1 MGLSEEALK
10 SSDVALIKRCRSSMS
25 TQISSDL
32 ILLNRELS
40 KKDDSRYDLSSI
52 NDQLVQSK
60 KKHLNDHFELI
71 LKLHERYIELR
82 TEGVT
87 ETEESELMIA
97 DMKYINDIETKVYA
111 AKALLA
117 QYDEELKVKIKT
129 TSLCNSLEPT
139 TVGFNIS
146 KEHFSM
152 IVKNVKSKSSD
163 IIEAIEDKSLKE
175 SAILTLPL
183 DTMID
188 SITTSFDDL
197 KLRSSKLT
205 EILHASGRTTD
216 TRADIISET
225 SLYHD
230 LSLQLNQYNSIKTLA
245 LRTSS
250 AVEGKFD
257 PSCDSSPVVA
267 KALPLKVG
275 KPDAVKFSGNS
286 RDFAS
291 FKRDFLAIIVPNR
304 LDAEI
309 GIHFKQGIPDKYKH
323 LISNKDLVDWQGMM
337 DTIEGELA
345 TPKIIIDQAVAE
357 IEKMKVPTTDRG
369 FIEYVE
375 SLEKIVRDLKVLDR
389 LPEIA
394 NTTILSKLESKL
406 PSQINNDRT
415 KCVIK

>member
-139 TVGFNIS
+139 TVGLAKNIS
-146 KEHFSM
+146 
-152 IVKNVKSKSSD
+152 V
-163 IIEAIEDKSLKE
+163 
-175 SAILTLPL
+175 
-183 DTMID
+183 
-188 SITTSFDDL
+188 
-197 KLRSSKLT
+197 
-205 EILHASGRTTD
+205 
-216 TRADIISET
+216 
-225 SLYHD
+225 
-230 LSLQLNQYNSIKTLA
+230 
-245 LRTSS
+245 
-250 AVEGKFD
+250 
-257 PSCDSSPVVA
+257 
-267 KALPLKVG
+267 
-275 KPDAVKFSGNS
+275 
-286 RDFAS
+286 
-291 FKRDFLAIIVPNR
+291 
-304 LDAEI
+304 
-309 GIHFKQGIPDKYKH
+309 
-323 LISNKDLVDWQGMM
+323 
-337 DTIEGELA
+337 
-345 TPKIIIDQAVAE
+345 
-357 IEKMKVPTTDRG
+357 
-369 FIEYVE
+369 
-375 SLEKIVRDLKVLDR
+375 
-389 LPEIA
+389 
-394 NTTILSKLESKL
+394 
-406 PSQINNDRT
+406 
-415 KCVIK
+415 